1 MGDFTRRPR
10 LGGGLRKAAPW
21 YRRASL
27 LGPQAALGEVLG
39 SVLGALGFFGGR
51 LLGDLETGPLFF
63 RLAFLESEFVEAGF
77 FRK

>member
-1 MGDFTRRPR
+1 MCVSKYADPGGRRIEEGCALVPPR
-10 LGGGLRKAAPW
+10 QFIRTSGGSWGGLGG
-21 YRRASL
+21 
-27 LGPQAALGEVLG
+27 
-39 SVLGALGFFGGR
+39 VLGALGFLGGR